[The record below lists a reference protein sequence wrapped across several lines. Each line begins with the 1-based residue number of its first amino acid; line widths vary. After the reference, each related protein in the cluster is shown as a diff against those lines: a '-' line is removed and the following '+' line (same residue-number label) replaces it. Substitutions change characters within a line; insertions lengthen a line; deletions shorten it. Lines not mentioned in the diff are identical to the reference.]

1 MFFEELS
8 EVLKKIIN
16 NKSNVDLPA
25 ITSSLNQNVS
35 DLIYNGSVRNYME
48 KQPEHSMFAQIDI
61 SVFGRG
67 YSADACLFKINGKM
81 SDILKAIFKFYYN
94 ESYSF

>member
-1 MFFEELS
+1 
-8 EVLKKIIN
+8 
-16 NKSNVDLPA
+16 
-25 ITSSLNQNVS
+25 
-35 DLIYNGSVRNYME
+35 ME
-48 KQPEHSMFAQIDI
+48 KQPEHSMFAQIYI